1 MPATNVLI
9 LHGAGTNIS
18 AKYRAPNVD
27 NLLHVLE
34 IAGIYICTGT
44 FKNTVQ
50 SSV

>member
-27 NLLHVLE
+27 NLLLE
-34 IAGIYICTGT
+34 IAGIYTCTGT